1 MSSWKSYWSVL
12 CKSCKEREIKAGS
25 WVFKE
30 FSMKLEVFWDLRE
43 FAKSM
48 RLDFITECLDKRPR
62 DPKDLLEGWGRKLW
76 IKGHRRECVHAR

>member
-1 MSSWKSYWSVL
+1 
-12 CKSCKEREIKAGS
+12 
-25 WVFKE
+25 
-30 FSMKLEVFWDLRE
+30 MKLEVFWDLRE

-48 RLDFITECLDKRPR
+48 RLDFIRECLDKRPR